1 MTNRVNYEWVAEYV
15 DEHAD
20 IVDHAHAD
28 AGQLD
33 VLLNQHV
40 VEKHPTL
47 RIEFAVQR
55 WEIDECDDVVGRSYA
70 YFDNDGV
77 LEEYTC
83 EGFRVPAYV
92 RKEAE
97 RHAERVR
104 QFTDYIE

>member
-1 MTNRVNYEWVAEYV
+1 MTNRVTYEWVAEYV

-20 IVDHAHAD
+20 IVDHVHAD
-28 AGQLD
+28 VGQLD
-33 VLLNQHV
+33 VLLNQCV
-40 VEKHPTL
+40 IEKHSTL

-55 WEIDECDDVVGRSYA
+55 FERNELDGIVDRSYA

-77 LEEYTC
+77 LEEC
-83 EGFRVPAYV
+83 CGDFRVPAYV

-104 QFTDYIE
+104 QLTDYME